1 MSATLSEQV
10 ESLKQQ
16 TDLLRASAGKL
27 VGQDLTN
34 YNIGNIASAID
45 GVTPEPEEAEGYVRP
60 SWYPNVEEI
69 LNNAPVIVKDGKTY
83 TPCVGAL
90 YLANGVTTAFYKVGK
105 TSSSTATAVNYYN
118 CTGCDA
124 YIFGDVVQN
133 NIANANETTL
143 EVGTEISH
151 KWNETFNISNP
162 DPFDTTGDAVRW
174 AIWYSSNTAAGVT
187 PYIHGNWSLVELFIK
202 NLVFYGDSFATTSK
216 LIPKCPIKYL
226 KIFNSAKWGTYM
238 NSRTLEAGVL
248 SYLPLIE
255 EIIMDCEL
263 AFQQS
268 YDAQYGH
275 QFGNLHNLKK
285 IEFNGGVKG
294 TPQNGFLINC
304 YKLSSIKFPQGMNS
318 IPSSFLR
325 NSQIRNL
332 VLPDTVKEIRNYA
345 FSANNE
351 HIIFNSSLEKIGTLS
366 SDLSNLKEIIIPDS
380 VVQVEG
386 ITIGRSVKK
395 FVIGLGL
402 TSLKLSPSDYITLDY
417 LKIPSNIVSIS
428 DSYGVLSMIKY
439 VELYENFDISGTKFY
454 QGSSSYSTLCK
465 PLQWL
470 KDLCGWLKDRT
481 GDTANT
487 MVLGTANLANAN
499 QIFLTFDPNNKRNIT
514 WVDEGTEG
522 AISITDFIT
531 NQLNWTL
538 S

>member
-34 YNIGNIASAID
+34 YNIGNIANAID
-45 GVTPEPEEAEGYVRP
+45 GVTPQPEEGEGYVRP

-90 YLANGVTTAFYKVGK
+90 YLANEVTTAFYKAGN
-105 TSSSTATAVNYYN
+105 TSTSTAVNYYN
-118 CTGCDA
+118 GTGCDA

-133 NIANANETTL
+133 DIANANETTL

-151 KWNETFNISNP
+151 KWNEALNITNP
-162 DPFDTTGDAVRW
+162 DPLDTTGDAVRW
-174 AIWYSSNTAAGVT
+174 AIGYSSNTAATVT
-187 PYIHGNWSLVELFIK
+187 PYINGNWSLVELFIK
-202 NLVFYGDSFATTSK
+202 NLVFNSESFATTSS

-226 KIFNSAKWGTYM
+226 KIFNSAKWSSYM
-238 NSRTLEAGVL
+238 NSRASGAGVL
-248 SYLPLIE
+248 SRLPQIE
-255 EIIMDCEL
+255 EIIIDCEL
-263 AFQQS
+263 AFQSS
-268 YDAQYGH
+268 YSTQYGY
-275 QFGNLHNLKK
+275 QFSNLVALKK

-294 TPQNGFLINC
+294 IPQYYFLSSC
-304 YKLSSIKFPQGMNS
+304 YKLSSIKFPQGMNL
-318 IPSSFLR
+318 IPTSFL
-325 NSQIRNL
+325 SYSKIKSI

-345 FSANNE
+345 FSANTE
-351 HIIFNSSLEKIGTLS
+351 HIIFNSSLEKIGNLS
-366 SDLSNLKEIIIPDS
+366 SSLDNLKEIIIPDN
-380 VVQVEG
+380 VAQVEE
-386 ITIGRSVKK
+386 IFIGRSVKK
-395 FVIGLGL
+395 FVIGSGL
-402 TSLKLSPSDYITLDY
+402 TSLKLIPSQYITLDY
-417 LKIPSNIVSIS
+417 LKIPSKIVSIS
-428 DSYGVLSMIKY
+428 DSYGVLSMVRY
-439 VELYENFDISGTKFY
+439 VELYDNFDISGMKFY
-454 QGSSSYSTLCK
+454 QTGTTYSTLCK

-481 GDTANT
+481 GETANT

-522 AISITDFIT
+522 AISITEFIT

>member
-45 GVTPEPEEAEGYVRP
+45 GVTPEPEEEEGYVRP

-90 YLANGVTTAFYKVGK
+90 YLANEVTTAFYKAGN
-105 TSSSTATAVNYYN
+105 TSTSTAVNYYN
-118 CTGCDA
+118 STGCDA
-124 YIFGDVVQN
+124 YIFGDAVQN

-162 DPFDTTGDAVRW
+162 DPLDTTGDAVRW
-174 AIWYSSNTAAGVT
+174 AIWYSSNTAAAVT

-202 NLVFYGDSFATTSK
+202 NLVFHNESFSSM
-216 LIPKCPIKYL
+216 PSSSVKCPIKYL
-226 KIFNSAKWGTYM
+226 KIFNSAKWTSFM
-238 NSRTLEAGVL
+238 NSKSSGSGVL
-248 SYLPLIE
+248 GYLPLIE

-263 AFQQS
+263 AFNLS
-268 YDAQYGH
+268 LNSSIGY
-275 QFGNLHNLKK
+275 QFSNLTALKK
-285 IEFNGGVKG
+285 IEFNGGIKG
-294 TPQNGFLINC
+294 TPQYYFLSDC
-304 YKLSSIKFPQGMNS
+304 YKLSSIKLPQGMNS
-318 IPSSFLR
+318 IPHSFLR

-332 VLPDTVKEIRNYA
+332 VLPDTIKEIGSYA
-345 FSANNE
+345 FSDRTE
-351 HIIFNSSLEKIGTLS
+351 HIIFSSSLEKIGSLS
-366 SDLSNLKEIIIPDS
+366 SSLSNLKEIIIPDS
-380 VVQVEG
+380 VVQVEE
-386 ITIGRSVKK
+386 ISIGRSVKK
-395 FVIGLGL
+395 FVIGSGL
-402 TSLKLSPSDYITLDY
+402 TSLKLSPSKYITLDY

-428 DSYGVLSMIKY
+428 DSNGALSMIKY
-439 VELYENFDISGTKFY
+439 VELYENFDISGMKFY
-454 QGSSSYSTLCK
+454 QGTSSYSTLCK
-465 PLQWL
+465 TLQWL

-481 GDTANT
+481 GETANT

-499 QIFLTFDPNNKRNIT
+499 KIFLTFDPNNKRNIT

>member
-16 TDLLRASAGKL
+16 TDLLRESAGKL

-69 LNNAPVIVKDGKTY
+69 LNNAPVIVKDGVTY

-90 YLANGVTTAFYKVGK
+90 YLANEVTTAFYKAGN
-105 TSSSTATAVNYYN
+105 TSTSTAVNYYN

-162 DPFDTTGDAVRW
+162 DPLDTTGDAVRW
-174 AIWYSSNTAAGVT
+174 AIGYSSNTAAAVT
-187 PYIHGNWSLVELFIK
+187 PYIHENWSLVELFIK
-202 NLVFYGDSFATTSK
+202 NLVFNNDSFRTVSSNT
-216 LIPKCPIKYL
+216 LKCPIKYL
-226 KIFNSAKWGTYM
+226 KIFNSAKWGSYM
-238 NSRTLEAGVL
+238 SSVNRNGVL
-248 SYLPLIE
+248 SALPLIE

-263 AFQQS
+263 AFQPS
-268 YDAQYGH
+268 YSDSYGY
-275 QFGNLHNLKK
+275 QFANLYNLKK
-285 IEFNGGVKG
+285 IEFNGGIKG
-294 TPQNGFLINC
+294 IPQYDFLSSC
-304 YKLSSIKFPQGMNS
+304 HKLSSIKFPQG
-318 IPSSFLR
+318 ISSFPYSFLS
-325 NSQIRNL
+325 NSQIKSI
-332 VLPDTVKEIRNYA
+332 VVPDTVKEIHSYA
-345 FSANNE
+345 FSDITE
-351 HIIFNSSLEKIGTLS
+351 HIVFNSSLEKIGILS
-366 SDLSNLKEIIIPDS
+366 SSLNNLKEIIIPDS
-380 VVQVEG
+380 VVETNS
-386 ITIGRSVKK
+386 IYIGRSVQK
-395 FVIGLGL
+395 FVIGSGL
-402 TSLKLSPSDYITLDY
+402 TSLKLGATQYITLDY

-428 DSYGVLSMIKY
+428 DSSGVLSMIKY
-439 VELYENFDISGTKFY
+439 VELYYNFDISGMTFY
-454 QGSSSYSTLCK
+454 QSGSGYPTLRK

-481 GDTANT
+481 GETANT

>member
-45 GVTPEPEEAEGYVRP
+45 GVTPAPEQEEGYVRP

-90 YLANGVTTAFYKVGK
+90 YLANEVTTAFYKDG
-105 TSSSTATAVNYYN
+105 SSTTTAVNYYN

-143 EVGTEISH
+143 EVGTQISH

-162 DPFDTTGDAVRW
+162 DPLDTTGDAVRW
-174 AIWYSSNTAAGVT
+174 AIWYSSNTAARVT
-187 PYIHGNWSLVELFIK
+187 PYINGNWSLVELFIK
-202 NLVFYGDSFATTSK
+202 NLVFSDNSFATNSNV
-216 LIPKCPIKYL
+216 IPKCPIKYL
-226 KIFNSAKWGTYM
+226 KIFNSAKWQSYM
-238 NSRTLEAGVL
+238 TSKSSEYGVFSKL
-248 SYLPLIE
+248 KLIE

-263 AFQQS
+263 AFQSS
-268 YDAQYGH
+268 YDTQYGY
-275 QFGNLHNLKK
+275 QFSSLYNLKK

-294 TPQNGFLINC
+294 TPQYYFLSGCNS
-304 YKLSSIKFPQGMNS
+304 LSSIKFPQGMKL
-318 IPSSFLR
+318 IPTYFLSS
-325 NSQIRNL
+325 SQIKSI
-332 VLPDTVKEIRNYA
+332 VVPDTVKEIRNYA
-345 FSANNE
+345 FSNRTE
-351 HIIFNSSLEKIGTLS
+351 HIIFNSSLEKIGVLS
-366 SDLSNLKEIIIPDS
+366 SNLSNLKEIIIPDKVAQAEEIS
-380 VVQVEG
+380 
-386 ITIGRSVKK
+386 IGKSIKK
-395 FVIGLGL
+395 FVIGSGL
-402 TSLKLSPSDYITLDY
+402 TSLKLSPSQNVTLDY

-428 DSYGVLSMIKY
+428 DSNGVLSMIRY
-439 VELYENFDISGTKFY
+439 VELYDNIDISGMKFY
-454 QGSSSYSTLCK
+454 QTSNSYSTLCK

-481 GDTANT
+481 GETANT
-487 MVLGTANLANAN
+487 MVLGTLNLANAN

>member
-16 TDLLRASAGKL
+16 TDLLRESAGKL

-45 GVTPEPEEAEGYVRP
+45 GVTPAPEEEEGYVRP

-69 LNNAPVIVKDGKTY
+69 LNNAPVIVKDGVTY

-90 YLANGVTTAFYKVGK
+90 YLANEVTTAFYKVGN
-105 TSSSTATAVNYYN
+105 TSDTTAVNYYN

-162 DPFDTTGDAVRW
+162 DPLDTTGDAVRW
-174 AIWYSSNTAAGVT
+174 AIWYSSNTAATVT
-187 PYIHGNWSLVELFIK
+187 PYINGNWSLVELFIK
-202 NLVFYGDSFATTSK
+202 NLVFGYLSFKTASN
-216 LIPKCPIKYL
+216 IVPKCPIKYL
-226 KIFNSAKWGTYM
+226 KIFNSAKWASSMT
-238 NSRTLEAGVL
+238 NVSSDGVFNK
-248 SYLPLIE
+248 LPLIE

-263 AFQQS
+263 FFS
-268 YDAQYGH
+268 PTYGAPYGY
-275 QFGNLHNLKK
+275 QFANLYNLKK
-285 IEFNGGVKG
+285 IEFNGGIKG
-294 TPQNGFLINC
+294 TPQSSFLSYC
-304 YKLSSIKFPQGMNS
+304 YSLSSIKLPQGIDS
-318 IPSSFLR
+318 FPTSFLYS
-325 NSQIRNL
+325 SQIRNF
-332 VLPDTVKEIRNYA
+332 VVPDTVKEIRDNA
-345 FSANNE
+345 LGSSSIE
-351 HIIFNSSLEKIGTLS
+351 HIVFNSSLEKIGNLS
-366 SDLSNLKEIIIPDS
+366 SSLDNLKEIIIPDS
-380 VVQVEG
+380 VVQAG
-386 ITIGRSVKK
+386 TISIGKGVQK
-395 FVIGLGL
+395 FIIGSGL
-402 TSLKLSPSDYITLDY
+402 TSLTLGASSYITLDY
-417 LKIPSNIVSIS
+417 LKIPSNIISIS
-428 DSYGVLSMIKY
+428 DSNGVLSMIKY
-439 VELYENFDISGTKFY
+439 VELYDNFDISGMKFY
-454 QGSSSYSTLCK
+454 QTNTSYSALCK

-481 GDTANT
+481 GETANT

>member
-1 MSATLSEQV
+1 MNASLSEQV

-16 TDLLRASAGKL
+16 TDLLRESAGKL

-45 GVTPEPEEAEGYVRP
+45 GVTPEPEEEEGYVRP

-69 LNNAPVIVKDGKTY
+69 LNNAPVIVKDGVTY

-90 YLANGVTTAFYKVGK
+90 YLANEVTTAFYKAGN
-105 TSSSTATAVNYYN
+105 TSTTTAVNYYN

-151 KWNETFNISNP
+151 KWNEALNISNP
-162 DPFDTTGDAVRW
+162 DPLDKTGDAVRW
-174 AIWYSSNTAAGVT
+174 VIWYSSNTTASVT
-187 PYIHGNWSLVELFIK
+187 PYIHENWSLVELFIK
-202 NLVFYGDSFATTSK
+202 NLVFNSDSFAPGSTV
-216 LIPKCPIKYL
+216 LQKCPIKYL
-226 KIFNSAKWGTYM
+226 KIFNSAKWASYM
-238 NSRTLEAGVL
+238 NSKSSGYGVFNK
-248 SYLPLIE
+248 LPQIE
-255 EIIMDCEL
+255 EIIIDCDL
-263 AFQQS
+263 AFKTS
-268 YDAQYGH
+268 YNAQYGN
-275 QFGNLHNLKK
+275 QFGDLFNLKK

-294 TPQNGFLINC
+294 IPQYYFLSNC
-304 YKLSSIKFPQGMNS
+304 YKLSSIKFPQGMDS
-318 IPSSFLR
+318 IPTSFLSGSR
-325 NSQIRNL
+325 IKSI
-332 VLPDTVKEIRNYA
+332 VVPDTVKEIRNHA
-345 FSANNE
+345 FSANTE
-351 HIIFNSSLEKIGTLS
+351 HIIFNSSLEKIGVLS
-366 SDLSNLKEIIIPDS
+366 SGLNNLKEIIIPDN
-380 VVQVEG
+380 VAQVEE
-386 ITIGRSVKK
+386 ISIGRSVKK
-395 FVIGLGL
+395 FVIGSGL
-402 TSLKLSPSDYITLDY
+402 TSLSLNPSQYITLDY

-428 DSYGVLSMIKY
+428 DSYGALSMIKY
-439 VELYENFDISGTKFY
+439 VELYENFDISGMKFY
-454 QGSSSYSTLCK
+454 QGSSSYLTLCK

-481 GDTANT
+481 GETANT

-522 AISITDFIT
+522 AISITEFIT

>member
-1 MSATLSEQV
+1 MSATLSEQI

-16 TDLLRASAGKL
+16 TDLLRESAGKL

-34 YNIGNIASAID
+34 YNIGNIAGAID
-45 GVTPEPEEAEGYVRP
+45 SVTPEPEEEEGYVRP

-69 LNNAPVIVKDGKTY
+69 LNNAPVIVKDGVTY

-90 YLANGVTTAFYKVGK
+90 YLANEVTTAFYKVGN
-105 TSSSTATAVNYYN
+105 TSTSTAVNYYN
-118 CTGCDA
+118 STGCDA

-151 KWNETFNISNP
+151 KWNEAFNISNP
-162 DPFDTTGDAVRW
+162 DPLDTTGDAVRW
-174 AIWYSSNTAAGVT
+174 AIWYSSNTAAAVT
-187 PYIHGNWSLVELFIK
+187 PYINGNWSLVELFIK
-202 NLVFYGDSFATTSK
+202 NLVFYDDSFKTTSG

-226 KIFNSAKWGTYM
+226 KIFNSAKWNNYM
-238 NSRTLEAGVL
+238 TNVSDNGVFNR
-248 SYLPLIE
+248 LPLIE

-263 AFQQS
+263 AFAPIYNTS
-268 YDAQYGH
+268 YGC
-275 QFGNLHNLKK
+275 QFYNLYNLKK
-285 IEFNGGVKG
+285 IEFNGGFKG
-294 TPQNGFLINC
+294 IPQHRFLSSC
-304 YKLSSIKFPQGMNS
+304 YKLSSIKLPQGIS
-318 IPSSFLR
+318 SLPSFFLSNCR
-325 NSQIRNL
+325 MTKFI
-332 VLPDTVKEIRNYA
+332 VPDTVKEINDSLLA
-345 FSANNE
+345 DSNVE

-366 SDLSNLKEIIIPDS
+366 SSLSNLKEIIIPDS
-380 VVQVEG
+380 VAQAG
-386 ITIGRSVKK
+386 SIHIGRSVKK

-402 TSLKLSPSDYITLDY
+402 TALTLYSTQYITLDY
-417 LKIPSNIVSIS
+417 LKIPSNITSIS
-428 DSYGVLSMIKY
+428 DSSGVLSMIKY
-439 VELYENFDISGTKFY
+439 VELYDNFDISGMKFY
-454 QGSSSYSTLCK
+454 QSNKNYSTLCK

-499 QIFLTFDPNNKRNIT
+499 KIFLTFDPNNKRNIT

>member
-45 GVTPEPEEAEGYVRP
+45 GVTPEPEEADGYVRP

-69 LNNAPVIVKDGKTY
+69 LNNAPVIVKDGITY

-90 YLANGVTTAFYKVGK
+90 YLANEVTTAFYKAGN
-105 TSSSTATAVNYYN
+105 TSDKTAVNYYN

-151 KWNETFNISNP
+151 KWNEALNITNP
-162 DPFDTTGDAVRW
+162 DPLDTTGDAVRW
-174 AIWYSSNTAAGVT
+174 AIWYSSNTAASVT

-202 NLVFYGDSFATTSK
+202 NLVFGFFFFMANSK
-216 LIPKCPIKYL
+216 IVPRCPIKYL
-226 KIFNSAKWGTYM
+226 KIFNSAKWQSYM
-238 NSRTLEAGVL
+238 SSRASDAGVL
-248 SYLPLIE
+248 SDLPQIE

-263 AFQQS
+263 AFQSS
-268 YDAQYGH
+268 YNTQYGN
-275 QFGNLHNLKK
+275 QFSSLYNLKK

-294 TPQNGFLINC
+294 TPQYYFLSNC
-304 YKLSSIKFPQGMNS
+304 YKLSSIKLPQGMNS
-318 IPSSFLR
+318 IPHAFLTS
-325 NSQIRNL
+325 SQIKSI
-332 VLPDTVKEIRNYA
+332 VVPDTVKEIRDYA
-345 FSANNE
+345 FSSNTE
-351 HIIFNSSLEKIGTLS
+351 HIIFNSSLEKIGNLS
-366 SDLSNLKEIIIPDS
+366 SNLSNLKEIIIPDS
-380 VVQVEG
+380 VTQVGE
-386 ITIGRSVKK
+386 IYIGRSVKK
-395 FVIGLGL
+395 FVIGSGL
-402 TSLKLSPSDYITLDY
+402 TSLKLTPNSYIILDY

-439 VELYENFDISGTKFY
+439 VELYDNFDISGMKFY

-481 GDTANT
+481 GETANT
-487 MVLGTANLANAN
+487 MVLGTTNLANAN
-499 QIFLTFDPNNKRNIT
+499 QMFLTFDPNNKRNIT

>member
-16 TDLLRASAGKL
+16 TDLLRESAGKL

-45 GVTPEPEEAEGYVRP
+45 GVTPEPQEEEGYVRP

-69 LNNAPVIVKDGKTY
+69 LNNAPVIVKDGVTY

-90 YLANGVTTAFYKVGK
+90 YLANEVTTAFYKVGT
-105 TSSSTATAVNYYN
+105 TSSSTTTAVNYYN

-143 EVGTEISH
+143 EVGTTISH
-151 KWNETFNISNP
+151 KWNEAFNITNP
-162 DPFDTTGDAVRW
+162 DTLDTTGDAVRW
-174 AIWYSSNTAAGVT
+174 AIWYSSNTSAVVT
-187 PYIHGNWSLVELFIK
+187 PYINGNWSLVELFIK
-202 NLVFYGDSFATTSK
+202 NLVFNSNSFMAASN
-216 LIPKCPIKYL
+216 LPPRCPIKYL
-226 KIFNSAKWGTYM
+226 KIFNSAKWEPYM
-238 NSRTLEAGVL
+238 SNG
-248 SYLPLIE
+248 SYSSSVFSKLPHIK
-255 EIIMDCEL
+255 EIVMDCDL
-263 AFQQS
+263 AFNQTYSSSQG
-268 YDAQYGH
+268 Y
-275 QFGNLHNLKK
+275 QFGYLYNLKK

-294 TPQNGFLINC
+294 TPQSSFLSGCNS
-304 YKLSSIKFPQGMNS
+304 LSSIKLPYGIKS
-318 IPSSFLR
+318 LPSNFLMG
-325 NSQIRNL
+325 SKIKSL
-332 VLPDTVKEIRNYA
+332 IVPDTVKETKDSVLSSSNV
-345 FSANNE
+345 E
-351 HIIFNSSLEKIGTLS
+351 HIVFTFPLEKVGSLVS
-366 SDLSNLKEIIIPDS
+366 LDNLKEIIIPDS
-380 VVQVEG
+380 VTQTG
-386 ITIGRSVKK
+386 TISIGRSVQK
-395 FVIGLGL
+395 FVIGSGL
-402 TSLKLSPSDYITLDY
+402 TSLTLSVSSYTTLDY

-428 DSYGVLSMIKY
+428 DNYGVLSMIKY
-439 VELYENFDISGTKFY
+439 VELYENFDISGMRFF
-454 QGSSSYSTLCK
+454 QGSTSYSTLCK

-481 GDTANT
+481 GETANT

>member
-90 YLANGVTTAFYKVGK
+90 YLANEVTTAFYKAGN
-105 TSSSTATAVNYYN
+105 TSTSTAVNYYN

-143 EVGTEISH
+143 EVGTEINH
-151 KWNETFNISNP
+151 KWNEALNITNP
-162 DPFDTTGDAVRW
+162 DPLDTTGDAVRW
-174 AIWYSSNTAAGVT
+174 AIWYSSNTAAIVT

-202 NLVFYGDSFATTSK
+202 NLVFNNDSFRAASSVP
-216 LIPKCPIKYL
+216 PKCPIKYL
-226 KIFNSAKWGTYM
+226 KIFNSAKWVSYM
-238 NSRTLEAGVL
+238 TSVSGDGVL
-248 SYLPLIE
+248 SDLPLIE
-255 EIIMDCEL
+255 EIIMDCDL
-263 AFQQS
+263 AFQPS
-268 YDAQYGH
+268 YSTQYGN
-275 QFGNLHNLKK
+275 QFSSLYNLKK

-294 TPQNGFLINC
+294 TPQYYFLSACNS
-304 YKLSSIKFPQGMNS
+304 LSSIKFPQGMKS
-318 IPSSFLR
+318 IPNSFLS
-325 NSQIRNL
+325 NSQIKSI
-332 VLPDTVKEIRNYA
+332 VVPDTVEEIRSYA
-345 FSANNE
+345 FSASTE
-351 HIIFNSSLEKIGTLS
+351 HIIFNSSLAKIEGLS
-366 SDLSNLKEIIIPDS
+366 SSLNNLKEIIIPDNVTQAGS
-380 VVQVEG
+380 
-386 ITIGRSVKK
+386 IYIGRSVKK

-402 TSLKLSPSDYITLDY
+402 TALTLYPTQYITLDY
-417 LKIPSNIVSIS
+417 LKIPLNITSIS
-428 DSYGVLSMIKY
+428 DSYGVLSMIRY
-439 VELYENFDISGTKFY
+439 VELYDNFDISGTKFY
-454 QGSSSYSTLCK
+454 QSSSTYSTLCK

-481 GDTANT
+481 GETANT

-522 AISITDFIT
+522 AISITEFIT

>member
-27 VGQDLTN
+27 VGQDLSN

-45 GVTPEPEEAEGYVRP
+45 GVTPEPQEEEGYVRP

-90 YLANGVTTAFYKVGK
+90 YLANEVTTAFYKAGN
-105 TSSSTATAVNYYN
+105 TSTATAVNYYN

-151 KWNETFNISNP
+151 KWNETFNITNP
-162 DPFDTTGDAVRW
+162 DPLDMTGDAVRW
-174 AIWYSSNTAAGVT
+174 AIWYSSNTAATVT

-202 NLVFYGDSFATTSK
+202 NLVFHNNSFSS
-216 LIPKCPIKYL
+216 IPSGSVKCPIKYL
-226 KIFNSAKWGTYM
+226 KIFNSAKWASYM
-238 NSRTLEAGVL
+238 TSVSGNGVL
-248 SYLPLIE
+248 SKLPLIE
-255 EIIMDCEL
+255 EIIMDCDL
-263 AFQQS
+263 AFQPS
-268 YDAQYGH
+268 YSTQYGN
-275 QFGNLHNLKK
+275 QFSSLTALKK
-285 IEFNGGVKG
+285 IEFNGGIKG
-294 TPQNGFLINC
+294 TPQYYFLSNC
-304 YKLSSIKFPQGMNS
+304 YKLSSIKLPQG
-318 IPSSFLR
+318 ISSFPDSFLT

-332 VLPDTVKEIRNYA
+332 VLPDTVKEIRSYA
-345 FSANNE
+345 FSGNTE
-351 HIIFNSSLEKIGTLS
+351 HIIFNSSLEKIESLS
-366 SDLSNLKEIIIPDS
+366 SSLSNLKEIIIPDN
-380 VVQVEG
+380 VTQVG
-386 ITIGRSVKK
+386 SIYIGRSVKK
-395 FVIGLGL
+395 FVIGSGF
-402 TSLKLSPSDYITLDY
+402 TSLSLNPTQYITLDY

-428 DSYGVLSMIKY
+428 DNYGVLSMIRY
-439 VELYENFDISGTKFY
+439 VELYDNFDISGMKFY
-454 QGSSSYSTLCK
+454 NTNSAYSTLCK

>member
-45 GVTPEPEEAEGYVRP
+45 GVTPEPEKEEGYVRP

-90 YLANGVTTAFYKVGK
+90 YLANEVTTAFYKVGK
-105 TSSSTATAVNYYN
+105 TSPATAVNYYN

-151 KWNETFNISNP
+151 KWNEVLNITNP
-162 DPFDTTGDAVRW
+162 DPLDTTGDAVRW
-174 AIWYSSNTAAGVT
+174 AIWYSSNTAATVT

-202 NLVFYGDSFATTSK
+202 NLVFTENSLFSMPSSPA
-216 LIPKCPIKYL
+216 KCPIKYL
-226 KIFNSAKWGTYM
+226 KIFNSAKWKNYM
-238 NSRTLEAGVL
+238 NDGSYGAAVL
-248 SYLPLIE
+248 ARLPHIK
-255 EIIMDCEL
+255 EIVMDCDL
-263 AFQQS
+263 AFNQTYSSSQG
-268 YDAQYGH
+268 Y
-275 QFGNLHNLKK
+275 QFGYLYNLKK

-294 TPQNGFLINC
+294 TPQPSFLSSCNS
-304 YKLSSIKFPQGMNS
+304 LSSIKLPYDIKS
-318 IPSSFLR
+318 LPSNFLSG
-325 NSQIRNL
+325 SQIKSL
-332 VLPDTVKEIRNYA
+332 IVPDTVKEIKDSVLSSSRV
-345 FSANNE
+345 E
-351 HIIFNSSLEKIGTLS
+351 HIIFNFSLEKIGNI
-366 SDLSNLKEIIIPDS
+366 SNLDYLKEIIIPDS
-380 VVQVEG
+380 VTQTGSISIGKSVEKF
-386 ITIGRSVKK
+386 IIGS
-395 FVIGLGL
+395 GL
-402 TSLKLSPSDYITLDY
+402 TSLKLSPSNYITLDY

-428 DSYGVLSMIKY
+428 DDYGVLSMIKY
-439 VELYENFDISGTKFY
+439 VELYDNFDISGMKFY
-454 QGSSSYSTLCK
+454 QTNSSYSTLCK

-481 GDTANT
+481 GETANT

-514 WVDEGTEG
+514 WVDEDTEG
-522 AISITDFIT
+522 AISITEFIT

>member
-34 YNIGNIASAID
+34 YNIGNIANAID
-45 GVTPEPEEAEGYVRP
+45 GVTPAPKEEEGYVRP

-90 YLANGVTTAFYKVGK
+90 YLANEVTTAFYKVGD
-105 TSSSTATAVNYYN
+105 TSNKTAVNYYN

-133 NIANANETTL
+133 NIVNANETTL

-151 KWNETFNISNP
+151 KWNEAFNITNP
-162 DPFDTTGDAVRW
+162 DPLDTTGDAVRW
-174 AIWYSSNTAAGVT
+174 AIWYSSNTAATVT

-202 NLVFYGDSFATTSK
+202 NLVFNNDSFMTNSN
-216 LIPKCPIKYL
+216 IMPRCPIKYL
-226 KIFNSAKWGTYM
+226 KIFNSAKWLSYM
-238 NSRTLEAGVL
+238 TSVSGAGVL
-248 SYLPLIE
+248 GHLPLIE

-263 AFQQS
+263 AFQSS
-268 YDAQYGH
+268 YNTQYGN
-275 QFGNLHNLKK
+275 QFNNLCNLKK

-294 TPQNGFLINC
+294 IPQYHFLSNC
-304 YKLSSIKFPQGMNS
+304 YKLSSIKLPQGISS
-318 IPSSFLR
+318 IPSSFLSS
-325 NSQIRNL
+325 SQIKSII
-332 VLPDTVKEIRNYA
+332 VPDTVKEIRDSV
-345 FSANNE
+345 FSDRTE
-351 HIIFNSSLEKIGTLS
+351 HIIFNSSLEKIGNLS
-366 SDLSNLKEIIIPDS
+366 SSLGNLKEIIIPDN
-380 VVQVEG
+380 VTEVG
-386 ITIGRSVKK
+386 TIYIGRGVKK
-395 FVIGLGL
+395 FVIGSGL
-402 TSLKLSPSDYITLDY
+402 TSLKLGATQYITLDY
-417 LKIPSNIVSIS
+417 LKIPSNITSIS
-428 DSYGVLSMIKY
+428 DSNGVLSMIEY
-439 VELYENFDISGTKFY
+439 VELYDNFDISGMKFY
-454 QGSSSYSTLCK
+454 QGGSSYSTLCK
-465 PLQWL
+465 PLKWL

-481 GDTANT
+481 GETANT

-514 WVDEGTEG
+514 WVDEGTVG

>member
-45 GVTPEPEEAEGYVRP
+45 GVTPEPEQEEGYVRP

-69 LNNAPVIVKDGKTY
+69 LNNAPEIVKDGKTY

-90 YLANGVTTAFYKVGK
+90 YLANEVTTAFYKGGS
-105 TSSSTATAVNYYN
+105 TSPATAVNYYN
-118 CTGCDA
+118 STGCDA

-133 NIANANETTL
+133 DIANANETTL
-143 EVGTEISH
+143 EVGTTISH
-151 KWNETFNISNP
+151 KWNEAFNITNP
-162 DPFDTTGDAVRW
+162 DPLDTTGDAVRW
-174 AIWYSSNTAAGVT
+174 AIWYSSNTSAVVT
-187 PYIHGNWSLVELFIK
+187 PYINGNWSLVELFIK
-202 NLVFYGDSFATTSK
+202 NLVFNSESFNTTSG

-226 KIFNSAKWGTYM
+226 KIFNSAKWQSYM
-238 NSRTLEAGVL
+238 TNMSDNGVFNR
-248 SYLPLIE
+248 LPLIE

-263 AFQQS
+263 AFTPNYNTS
-268 YDAQYGH
+268 YGC
-275 QFGNLHNLKK
+275 QFYNLYNLKK

-294 TPQNGFLINC
+294 TPQYNFLANC
-304 YKLSSIKFPQGMNS
+304 YSLSSIKLPQGINS
-318 IPSSFLR
+318 IPYSFLSS
-325 NSQIRNL
+325 SQIKSI
-332 VLPDTVKEIRNYA
+332 VVPDTVKEINDYLLSRSNV
-345 FSANNE
+345 E
-351 HIIFNSSLEKIGTLS
+351 HIIFNSSLEKIGILS
-366 SDLSNLKEIIIPDS
+366 NLDNLKEIIIPDS
-380 VVQVEG
+380 VAQTG
-386 ITIGRSVKK
+386 TITIGKSVKK
-395 FVIGLGL
+395 FVIGSGL
-402 TSLKLSPSDYITLDY
+402 TSLSLKPSQYITLDY

-428 DSYGVLSMIKY
+428 DSNGVLSMIKN
-439 VELYENFDISGTKFY
+439 VELYDNFDISGMKFY
-454 QGSSSYSTLCK
+454 QSSSTYSTLCK

-481 GDTANT
+481 GETANT
-487 MVLGTANLANAN
+487 MVLGTENLANAN

-522 AISITDFIT
+522 AISITEFIT

>member
-16 TDLLRASAGKL
+16 TDLLRESAGKL

-34 YNIGNIASAID
+34 YNIGNIANAID
-45 GVTPEPEEAEGYVRP
+45 GVTPEPEEVEGYVRP

-90 YLANGVTTAFYKVGK
+90 YLANEVTTVFYKVGN
-105 TSSSTATAVNYYN
+105 TSTATAVNYYN
-118 CTGCDA
+118 STGCDA

-151 KWNETFNISNP
+151 KWDETFNISNP
-162 DPFDTTGDAVRW
+162 DPLDTTGDAVRW
-174 AIWYSSNTAAGVT
+174 AIWYSSNTAAIVT

-202 NLVFYGDSFATTSK
+202 NLVFHDTSFATTSK
-216 LIPKCPIKYL
+216 IVPKCPIKYL
-226 KIFNSAKWGTYM
+226 KIFNSAKWNSYM
-238 NSRTLEAGVL
+238 SNRTSDAGVL
-248 SYLPLIE
+248 SYLPQIE

-263 AFQQS
+263 AFQPS
-268 YDAQYGH
+268 YSAQYGY
-275 QFGNLHNLKK
+275 QFYNLVNLKK
-285 IEFNGGVKG
+285 IEFNGGVKSI
-294 TPQNGFLINC
+294 PQNSFLSNC
-304 YKLSSIKFPQGMNS
+304 YKLSSIKFPQGISSFPN
-318 IPSSFLR
+318 SFLR
-325 NSQIRNL
+325 NSQIKSL
-332 VLPDTVKEIRNYA
+332 IVPDTVKEIGSYG
-345 FSANNE
+345 FSASTE

-366 SDLSNLKEIIIPDS
+366 SDLSNLKEIIIPDN
-380 VVQVEG
+380 VVQFEG
-386 ITIGRSVKK
+386 IYIGRSVKK
-395 FVIGLGL
+395 FVIGSGL
-402 TSLKLSPSDYITLDY
+402 TSLKLISPSNYITLDY
-417 LKIPSNIVSIS
+417 LKIPPNITSIS

-439 VELYENFDISGTKFY
+439 VELYDNFDISGMKFY
-454 QGSSSYSTLCK
+454 QNSSTYSTLCK

-481 GDTANT
+481 GETANT

-522 AISITDFIT
+522 AISITEFIT

>member
-16 TDLLRASAGKL
+16 TDLLRESAGKL

-45 GVTPEPEEAEGYVRP
+45 GVTPEPKEEEGYVRP

-90 YLANGVTTAFYKVGK
+90 YLANEVTTVFYKAGN
-105 TSSSTATAVNYYN
+105 TSTSTAVNYYN

-124 YIFGDVVQN
+124 YIFSDVVQN

-151 KWNETFNISNP
+151 KWDETFNITNP
-162 DPFDTTGDAVRW
+162 DPLDTTGDAVRW
-174 AIWYSSNTAAGVT
+174 AIWYSSNTAAAVT
-187 PYIHGNWSLVELFIK
+187 PYINGNWSLVELFIK
-202 NLVFYGDSFATTSK
+202 NLVFNNDSFRTASN
-216 LIPKCPIKYL
+216 IMPRCPIKYL
-226 KIFNSAKWGTYM
+226 KIFNSAKWSSYM
-238 NSRTLEAGVL
+238 TSVSGNGVL
-248 SYLPLIE
+248 SALPKIE
-255 EIIMDCEL
+255 EIIMDCDL
-263 AFQQS
+263 AFQSS
-268 YDAQYGH
+268 YDGQYGN
-275 QFGNLHNLKK
+275 QFSNLANLKK

-294 TPQNGFLINC
+294 APQYSFLSNC
-304 YKLSSIKFPQGMNS
+304 YKLSSIKFPQGINS
-318 IPSSFLR
+318 IPSSFLT
-325 NSQIRNL
+325 NSQIKSI
-332 VLPDTVKEIRNYA
+332 VVPDTVKEIGNYT
-345 FSANNE
+345 FSVNTE
-351 HIIFNSSLEKIGTLS
+351 HIIFNSSLAKIGNLS
-366 SDLSNLKEIIIPDS
+366 SNLSNLKEIIIPDNVMQTGS
-380 VVQVEG
+380 
-386 ITIGRSVKK
+386 IYIGRNVKK

-402 TSLKLSPSDYITLDY
+402 TSLNLSPSSYITLDY

-428 DSYGVLSMIKY
+428 DGYGVLSMIKY
-439 VELYENFDISGTKFY
+439 VELYENFDISGTRFY
-454 QGSSSYSTLCK
+454 QASTSYSTLCK

-481 GDTANT
+481 GETANT
-487 MVLGTANLANAN
+487 MVLGKANLANAN